1 MAADRWMRGRWTAVA
16 ARARLY
22 IVHRG
27 SEGPLLASPA
37 WPFLLPA
44 ASSSCPASAPLLS
57 PAEKGPSPI
66 PLARNLDQASKP
78 GMESGSSVRFGH
90 QEVAAGGVHPGNGAH
105 QVIPGAGMTMPP
117 GMASLLVGRLGMQA
131 PRGMVLPGG
140 ALTSA
145 GYGGIMSSAL
155 RAAWSGAQ
163 QKQPQQ
169 PQQAG
174 GGNGGYRAHQH
185 KGPWTEAEDV

>member
-1 MAADRWMRGRWTAVA
+1 MAADRWMRRRWTAVA

-22 IVHRG
+22 IVHPG
-27 SEGPLLASPA
+27 SEGPLLTCKPGVALSSPCC
-37 WPFLLPA
+37 FLLLP
-44 ASSSCPASAPLLS
+44 SAPLLS
-57 PAEKGPSPI
+57 SAEKGPSPI

-78 GMESGSSVRFGH
+78 GMESGSSARFGH
-90 QEVAAGGVHPGNGAH
+90 QEEVAGGVHPGNGAH
-105 QVIPGAGMTMPP
+105 QVIPGAGMTMPA

-145 GYGGIMSSAL
+145 DYGGIMSSAL

-163 QKQPQQ
+163 QQKPPPQQ

-174 GGNGGYRAHQH
+174 GGYRAHQH

>member
-1 MAADRWMRGRWTAVA
+1 
-16 ARARLY
+16 
-22 IVHRG
+22 
-27 SEGPLLASPA
+27 
-37 WPFLLPA
+37 
-44 ASSSCPASAPLLS
+44 
-57 PAEKGPSPI
+57 
-66 PLARNLDQASKP
+66 
-78 GMESGSSVRFGH
+78 
-90 QEVAAGGVHPGNGAH
+90 
-105 QVIPGAGMTMPP
+105 MTMPA

-145 GYGGIMSSAL
+145 DYGGIMSSAL

-163 QKQPQQ
+163 QQKPPPQQ

-174 GGNGGYRAHQH
+174 GGYRAHQH